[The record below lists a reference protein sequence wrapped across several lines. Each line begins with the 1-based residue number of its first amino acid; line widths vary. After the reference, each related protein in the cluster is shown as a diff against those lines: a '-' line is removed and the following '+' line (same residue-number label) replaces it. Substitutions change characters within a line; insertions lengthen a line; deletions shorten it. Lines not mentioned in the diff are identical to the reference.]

1 MRRILRTTAGVLA
14 AAFASFL
21 GLLALRRAWSA
32 VLARRPARAMPEA
45 DGDDELPVLRGG
57 RSSST
62 PREPTELVPTH
73 AAPWALPGEEAKDG
87 VGMLFFAYGGT
98 KQVDAFLAEA
108 TAAAASIREFN
119 PNLSIAI
126 VTNNASVNRRVF
138 TTHIVPR
145 DDLVFPGS
153 TCPDVCRPDHVARQW
168 TTRLYY
174 MALSPYRITWALDS
188 NTMQCPGERAH
199 GAIHRF
205 LLAAERTAMW
215 GVDIAH
221 ANLLNPL
228 HAPMG
233 AHAAARRNLMS
244 PHCFSLLWKWNGRT
258 SNVFRDW
265 FMLMLRRG
273 VATND
278 QEPLRYAEVRQQRM
292 GAGGLTVGQIPT
304 EFAGSLYTVW
314 PGRGRFYPRISR
326 TVRGFVQIVHAPPV
340 YRGAL
345 VHQHGAS
352 WCRAFN
358 LGFNFEASGAARVRG
373 ARPVASRAGLAR
385 QLVERKFGARLL
397 PVTSEAECARAVR
410 LPNVTD
416 AEWERWYAAPS
427 EGRWRCPLAGGG
439 MSDPRAD
446 GELLHASLPE
456 RLDASWWRAS
466 GQV

>member
-1 MRRILRTTAGVLA
+1 M
-14 AAFASFL
+14 
-21 GLLALRRAWSA
+21 
-32 VLARRPARAMPEA
+32 
-45 DGDDELPVLRGG
+45 
-57 RSSST
+57 
-62 PREPTELVPTH
+62 
-73 AAPWALPGEEAKDG
+73 
-87 VGMLFFAYGGT
+87 
-98 KQVDAFLAEA
+98 
-108 TAAAASIREFN
+108 
-119 PNLSIAI
+119 
-126 VTNNASVNRRVF
+126 
-138 TTHIVPR
+138 
-145 DDLVFPGS
+145 
-153 TCPDVCRPDHVARQW
+153 CRPDHVARQW

-273 VATND
+273 VASND

-314 PGRGRFYPRISR
+314 PGRGRFYPRIR
-326 TVRGFVQIVHAPPV
+326 APSAALCRSCMRRPSTAARSCTSTGH
-340 YRGAL
+340 RGAEPSTWVSTL
-345 VHQHGAS
+345 
-352 WCRAFN
+352 R
-358 LGFNFEASGAARVRG
+358 RRRG
-373 ARPVASRAGLAR
+373 ACAGRPVASRAACAAAR
-385 QLVERKFGARLL
+385 RAQIRRAPAARDQRGG
-397 PVTSEAECARAVR
+397 VRARAR

-427 EGRWRCPLAGGG
+427 EGRRRRPLAGGG

-446 GELLHASLPE
+446 GEPPPASLPE
-456 RLDASWWRAS
+456 RLDASWWRAV
-466 GQV
+466 GKCEPLRP

>member
-1 MRRILRTTAGVLA
+1 MRRTLRVTAGVLA

-32 VLARRPARAMPEA
+32 VLSRRPARAMPEA

-153 TCPDVCRPDHVARQW
+153 KCPDVCRPDHVARQW

-228 HAPMG
+228 NAPMG

-304 EFAGSLYTVW
+304 EFAGSLYTS
-314 PGRGRFYPRISR
+314 GR
-326 TVRGFVQIVHAPPV
+326 
-340 YRGAL
+340 
-345 VHQHGAS
+345 
-352 WCRAFN
+352 
-358 LGFNFEASGAARVRG
+358 AAAGSTR
-373 ARPVASRAGLAR
+373 ASRALSAALCRSCMRRPSTAAR
-385 QLVERKFGARLL
+385 SCTSTGHRGAEPSTWVSTLRRRARRACAAHV
-397 PVTSEAECARAVR
+397 PSRVARGSRGSSSSANSARAC
-410 LPNVTD
+410 
-416 AEWERWYAAPS
+416 
-427 EGRWRCPLAGGG
+427 CP
-439 MSDPRAD
+439 
-446 GELLHASLPE
+446 
-456 RLDASWWRAS
+456 
-466 GQV
+466 